1 MFFLSSL
8 NVYTYMYVFIISTLH
23 FETGKSKIA
32 PFCLL
37 LQHALLCYAVPH
49 AHRINKY
56 VERFDTN
63 VLKDLLTCM
72 YLPHLGIRVLG

>member
-37 LQHALLCYAVPH
+37 LQHALLCH
-49 AHRINKY
+49 MRTGSINMSSA
-56 VERFDTN
+56 
-63 VLKDLLTCM
+63 LTLMC
-72 YLPHLGIRVLG
+72 